1 MEESRGK
8 FPPPLD
14 HLVDTIQMRNRK
26 EKRKEKKRREKERDE
41 KNERKEKMERK
52 RKYGVSKQI
61 GGSLVDKERGKK
73 K

>member
-1 MEESRGK
+1 MEESGGK

-41 KNERKEKMERK
+41 KMREK
-52 RKYGVSKQI
+52 RKWKGK
-61 GGSLVDKERGKK
+61 GNRG
-73 K
+73 